1 MYAVSAYFW
10 AKIISEF
17 PSSFITPTVFG
28 AVVYYAI
35 GFSTVFW
42 YKFPYFC
49 KYYIQFNQLFFS
61 GNSFLDI

>member
-35 GFSTVFW
+35 GFSTATW

-49 KYYIQFNQLFFS
+49 K
-61 GNSFLDI
+61 